1 MDNLPRLHN
10 MMYSEMTSS
19 SSPDLLHTATVDSCF
34 HTHSRGWRMIL
45 SGGRGS
51 DILWHSSWKM
61 FFFYWR
67 LPLSFWG
74 IFGSSTIILL
84 GWGQQEQAWLALM
97 SSSNDSYLSLDFW
110 VVSFEFTTL
119 LYYYI
124 FINYLSLALTSCRA
138 SLISFCGDEE
148 QK

>member
-1 MDNLPRLHN
+1 MDNLPQLIWC
-10 MMYSEMTSS
+10 
-19 SSPDLLHTATVDSCF
+19 TVRWPAPHPLICC
-34 HTHSRGWRMIL
+34 T
-45 SGGRGS
+45 
-51 DILWHSSWKM
+51 
-61 FFFYWR
+61 
-67 LPLSFWG
+67 LPLLTLAFTLILEVGGWSYQGVGDQTFCD
-74 IFGSSTIILL
+74 IRHEKCFILLKASLILLRYFCFSSTIILL